1 MRKRTDLGF
10 ASIRIEGGILPAEF
24 FQKLV
29 ALEGKNQKPGD
40 YGLEKG
46 ISVRDKIGRA
56 WRTSLVEWQK
66 YRDRRTRLNVSPV
79 EVGVRNWL
87 LRLLSILGFSD
98 IQALRSL
105 QRDGRSFPIT
115 HRACKGTVPMVLTT
129 ADYFLDRGDPRF
141 GDEGRRRSPHALL
154 QEYLNVDDDCLWGIV
169 SNGFIIRLLR
179 DNPSLTRPAFIE
191 ANLERMFEEEL
202 FPDFA
207 AFWLLFHESRFIAPA
222 GKPGFCTLEAWRS
235 EAHEVG
241 ERALENMRKGV
252 TQALLQLGN
261 GFIQYPENTPLREAL
276 STRQLPL
283 LDYYA
288 ELLRLVYRLIF
299 LLTMEDRDLLHDP
312 ASGDEKKQIYEEGYS
327 ISRLREFALK
337 RHHYDNCPDL
347 WEGLTVTFRALSTGA
362 VPLGLPPLGGLFQE
376 DQCPFLDVSLV
387 DNDHLLKAVFALSF
401 FRTGEVL
408 ARINYHD
415 MGTEELGSVYESL
428 LELHP
433 DLGIDTVPWTFS
445 FLGLDE
451 SGQISGHVRKLTG
464 SYYTPSALVQELIRT
479 ALEPV
484 IEKTIDEHPFD
495 REKALL
501 RLRVIDPACG
511 SGHFLLAAAR
521 RLADELARIAADTGQ
536 PDDRLYRYCLRA
548 VVRHCIYGV
557 DLNPLAVELCK
568 TALWLE
574 TVEPGKPLGFLDN
587 HIRCGNSLIGVRDLK
602 ILAEGIP
609 EKAYTVL
616 TGDDRTAVRSLK
628 ETNRQSR
635 RSVQGSLFDQGSLE
649 DEALE
654 AVFLDDMPEDTPEE
668 IEAKRRAFENMQLD
682 NTQRRMADLYTAAF
696 FAPKTVKGWESV
708 PVNDDLNR
716 VKKGIVPRKD
726 VLQRTREIAAK
737 QRFFHWPL
745 EFPDA
750 FADGGFDVVIGNP
763 PWERIKTQE
772 EEFFA
777 SRSPEIANA
786 TNKAAR
792 EKLIK
797 QLNHAGSTSVQ
808 KALFREFEDAKRDAE
823 AAGMYI
829 RGSGLFPLTAV
840 GDINTYALFAEL
852 ALCLLSPKG
861 RAGIVVQSGIATDSS
876 TKAFFDEITG
886 KDRLVSLLDFEN
898 REKLFPAVD
907 SRMKFCLLTLG
918 REVIQS
924 EFCFFATNTGQIED
938 PRRRFTLSGED
949 IRLLNPNTRT
959 CPVFRSQADAE
970 LTKKIYSRVP
980 VLIEEGKGEGG
991 NPWGITFMR
1000 MFDMANDSH
1009 LFRTYEQLAAA
1020 GAKLKGTTWHGRGGE
1035 QWLPLYEAKMIH
1047 QFDHRWAT
1055 YEPNGVESRDITDE
1069 EKRNP
1074 LAEPLPRYWIDSQLV
1089 EGALSGKWDRKWLL
1103 GFRDITNATNER
1115 TTIAMVIPRVGVGHT
1130 LPLIITTQ
1138 NPKFLTLFLANLC
1151 SLVFD
1156 FVTRQKIGGTHLTY
1170 SYLRQLPVLSNSTH
1184 SPADLKFIV
1193 PRVLELTYT
1202 SESLRPWAEDL
1213 GYTGP
1218 PFPWDP
1224 DHRALIWAELDAY
1237 YAKLYGLTRDELRY
1251 ILDPTDVYGEDYP
1264 SETFRVLK
1272 NNETR
1277 RYGEYRTRRLVL
1289 EAWDRMTENRKER
1302 SR

>member
-46 ISVRDKIGRA
+46 ISVRDEIGRA
-56 WRTSLVEWQK
+56 WLSSLVEWQK
-66 YRDRRTRLNVSPV
+66 YRDRRTRLNVSPT

-98 IQALRSL
+98 MQALRPL
-105 QRDGRSFPIT
+105 QRDGRTFPIN
-115 HRACKGTVPMVLTT
+115 HRACKGSVPMVLTT
-129 ADYFLDRGDPRF
+129 ADYLLDRGDSRF

-169 SNGFIIRLLR
+169 SNGVVIRLLR

-207 AFWLLFHESRFIAPA
+207 AFWLLFHGSRFVAPA
-222 GKPGFCTLEAWRS
+222 GKLGLCTLEAWRS

-261 GFIQYPENTPLREAL
+261 GFIEHPENTSLRESL
-276 STRQLPL
+276 STRKLPL

-299 LLTMEDRDLLHDP
+299 LLTMEDRNLLHDP
-312 ASGDEKKQIYEEGYS
+312 ESGDEKKQVYKEGYS

-362 VPLGLPPLGGLFQE
+362 APLGLPPLGGLFRG
-376 DQCPFLDVSLV
+376 DQCPFLDASIV

-401 FRTGEVL
+401 FKTGEVL

-433 DLGIDTVPWTFS
+433 DLRIDTVPWTFS

-484 IEKTIDEHPFD
+484 IEKTIEEHPSD
-495 REKALL
+495 KEKALL

-536 PDDRLYRYCLRA
+536 PDDRLYRYCLRS

-602 ILAEGIP
+602 MLAEGIP

-616 TGDDRTAVRSLK
+616 TGDDRTAVKSLK
-628 ETNRQSR
+628 ETNRKTR
-635 RSVQGSLFDQGSLE
+635 RSVQGSLFDKESIE

-668 IEAKRRAFENMQLD
+668 IEGKQRAFENMQLD
-682 NTQRRMADLYTAAF
+682 NTQRRMADLYAAAF

-708 PVNDDLNR
+708 PVNEDLNR
-716 VKKGIVPRKD
+716 VNKGIVPRKE
-726 VLQRTREIAAK
+726 VLQRARGIAAK
-737 QRFFHWPL
+737 QRFFH
-745 EFPDA
+745 
-750 FADGGFDVVIGNP
+750 
-763 PWERIKTQE
+763 
-772 EEFFA
+772 
-777 SRSPEIANA
+777 
-786 TNKAAR
+786 
-792 EKLIK
+792 
-797 QLNHAGSTSVQ
+797 
-808 KALFREFEDAKRDAE
+808 
-823 AAGMYI
+823 
-829 RGSGLFPLTAV
+829 
-840 GDINTYALFAEL
+840 
-852 ALCLLSPKG
+852 
-861 RAGIVVQSGIATDSS
+861 
-876 TKAFFDEITG
+876 
-886 KDRLVSLLDFEN
+886 
-898 REKLFPAVD
+898 
-907 SRMKFCLLTLG
+907 
-918 REVIQS
+918 
-924 EFCFFATNTGQIED
+924 
-938 PRRRFTLSGED
+938 
-949 IRLLNPNTRT
+949 
-959 CPVFRSQADAE
+959 
-970 LTKKIYSRVP
+970 
-980 VLIEEGKGEGG
+980 
-991 NPWGITFMR
+991 
-1000 MFDMANDSH
+1000 
-1009 LFRTYEQLAAA
+1009 
-1020 GAKLKGTTWHGRGGE
+1020 
-1035 QWLPLYEAKMIH
+1035 
-1047 QFDHRWAT
+1047 
-1055 YEPNGVESRDITDE
+1055 
-1069 EKRNP
+1069 
-1074 LAEPLPRYWIDSQLV
+1074 
-1089 EGALSGKWDRKWLL
+1089 
-1103 GFRDITNATNER
+1103 
-1115 TTIAMVIPRVGVGHT
+1115 
-1130 LPLIITTQ
+1130 
-1138 NPKFLTLFLANLC
+1138 
-1151 SLVFD
+1151 
-1156 FVTRQKIGGTHLTY
+1156 
-1170 SYLRQLPVLSNSTH
+1170 
-1184 SPADLKFIV
+1184 
-1193 PRVLELTYT
+1193 
-1202 SESLRPWAEDL
+1202 
-1213 GYTGP
+1213 
-1218 PFPWDP
+1218 
-1224 DHRALIWAELDAY
+1224 
-1237 YAKLYGLTRDELRY
+1237 
-1251 ILDPTDVYGEDYP
+1251 
-1264 SETFRVLK
+1264 
-1272 NNETR
+1272 
-1277 RYGEYRTRRLVL
+1277 
-1289 EAWDRMTENRKER
+1289 
-1302 SR
+1302 